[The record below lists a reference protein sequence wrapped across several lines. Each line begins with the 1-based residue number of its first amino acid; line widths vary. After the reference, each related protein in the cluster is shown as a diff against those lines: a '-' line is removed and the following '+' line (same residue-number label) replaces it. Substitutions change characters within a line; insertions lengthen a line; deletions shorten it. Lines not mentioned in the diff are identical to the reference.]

1 MSGFKKESKLLLLFY
16 KQPVS
21 WQRCYCFCLVTKS
34 CPTLLWPPMDSGL
47 TRLLCLWDFPGKNTG
62 VGCHFLLQ
70 GIFLSQGLAGGFF
83 TTELLGEPK
92 RCFYTCAFSYV
103 QPLTL
108 KAKVPYSTWKQ
119 NFKHNTS
126 VYSRGCTQTS
136 LNFHIHN
143 FCYQHFIDFF

>member
-1 MSGFKKESKLLLLFY
+1 MSGFRKASKLLLLFY

-21 WQRCYCFCLVTKS
+21 WQRRYCCFVWSLSRVQLFCDPV
-34 CPTLLWPPMDSGL
+34 DSSL
-47 TRLLCLWDFPGKNTG
+47 ARLLCPWNFPGKNTG
-62 VGCHFLLQ
+62 EGCHFLLQ
-70 GIFLSQGLAGGFF
+70 GIFLTQGLAGGFF
-83 TTELLGEPK
+83 TTEPPGEPK
-92 RCFYTCAFSYV
+92 RFFYTRAFSYV

-108 KAKVPYSTWKQ
+108 KVKVPYSTWKQ

-126 VYSRGCTQTS
+126 IYSRGCTQTS